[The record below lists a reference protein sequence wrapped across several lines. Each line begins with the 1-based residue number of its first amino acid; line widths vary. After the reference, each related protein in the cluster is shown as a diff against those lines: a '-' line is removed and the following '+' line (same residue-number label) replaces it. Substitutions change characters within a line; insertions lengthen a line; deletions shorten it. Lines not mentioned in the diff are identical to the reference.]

1 MLRTEQAHAQLTFS
15 RSVAELLP
23 PAFKLCLC
31 SLRNALLVEQH
42 KCENEQCLLSAGCPP
57 VPFTVIWLQVHTE
70 QPVSDRAEVVC
81 AHTQTG
87 RE

>member
-15 RSVAELLP
+15 RSVAELLS

-42 KCENEQCLLSAGCPP
+42 KCNARKNVRMNSVCCQLGVLRSLL
-57 VPFTVIWLQVHTE
+57 L
-70 QPVSDRAEVVC
+70 
-81 AHTQTG
+81 
-87 RE
+87 